1 MSRPLLLSAFLLA
14 VLPACSA
21 EEGEAG
27 LAEVADQETSAG
39 LMTPVAMENEHL
51 HRLMQLEDGL
61 YSGALPEGDKAFAA
75 LAALGIKT
83 IVCVDG
89 ARPDLET
96 AARHGLKYLH
106 VPIGYDGIDRD
117 AGNAFTR
124 VMAEAEGPLY
134 FHCHHG
140 KHRGPAAA
148 AIALRAAT
156 GCTTEDAL
164 AVLETAGTSHDYP
177 GLWRDVAAWTPPTA
191 EEELPELHE
200 VARVADFTASMA
212 TLDRDWDEL
221 KAIRAASWQTPA
233 SHPDLDLRRTAKAFA
248 EHYADSAGA
257 IPAEHATDV
266 VLLDQMQAALSMAD
280 KLQRLVDEASTP
292 PTAEQILDLEESF
305 LELKASC
312 KDCHKDYRNE

>member
-1 MSRPLLLSAFLLA
+1 MSRALILSTLCLA

-21 EEGEAG
+21 EESDTS
-27 LAEVADQETSAG
+27 LTQVADVPATPVLAA
-39 LMTPVAMENEHL
+39 PVAMENEQI
-51 HRLMQLEDGL
+51 HRLMQLKEGM
-61 YSGALPEGDKAFAA
+61 YSGALPVGDAAFAE

-89 ARPDLET
+89 ARPDLEA
-96 AARHGLKYLH
+96 AARHGLSYIH

-117 AGNAFTR
+117 TSNAFAR
-124 VMAEAEGPLY
+124 VAQEVEGPLY

-156 GCTTEDAL
+156 GCTTQEAL
-164 AVLETAGTSHDYP
+164 AVLEVAGTSRDYP
-177 GLWRDVAAWTPPTA
+177 GLWRDVAGWTPPTA
-191 EEELPELHE
+191 DEVLPELHE
-200 VARVADFTASMA
+200 VAQVADFTASMA

-221 KAIRAASWQTPA
+221 KALRASSWQTPEA
-233 SHPDLDLRRTAKAFA
+233 HPDLDLRRSVKAFA
-248 EHYADSAGA
+248 EHYADSANV

-266 VLLDQMQAALSMAD
+266 VLLDQMQAGLQMAE
-280 KLQRLVDEASTP
+280 KLQLLVEEASNP
-292 PTAEQILDLEESF
+292 PTAAQIPALEEAF